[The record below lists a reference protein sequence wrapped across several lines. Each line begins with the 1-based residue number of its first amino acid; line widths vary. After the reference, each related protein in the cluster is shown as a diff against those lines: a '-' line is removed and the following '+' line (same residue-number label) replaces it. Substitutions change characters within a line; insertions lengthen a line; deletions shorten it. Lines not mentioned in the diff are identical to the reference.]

1 MTSTAAGAGQHGLQ
15 QSLALS
21 TSLADAAASSD
32 KEGPPVSGTSKDIA
46 ILIPDDT
53 DTEGED
59 YSKGQDPIS
68 SQPCATITTSIAG
81 HLNSKGIKH
90 DPTHAD
96 AATNL
101 DPTPAES
108 STPMRDDSIQTHDL
122 DTLADSEPDS
132 PSPDADFGI
141 LSGKEP
147 CHGSQN
153 SPAIPSRCTYTPVAA
168 TPEVTQ
174 RPPYERDVCPTTGRG
189 NAASVRNSSSPTR
202 MSLESLPGQDKDHR
216 SYSPGHIESES
227 SESES
232 VPLLRA
238 QVYPPSNQGL
248 SRCRSHHKSLCTIET
263 SSEDNDEDT
272 EDIDSEDGPDV
283 PEHGGDKAYYLS
295 LPEAQTYNSE
305 DDLEGLN
312 PYDQNTTFSHLA
324 TGLLGRAIILDP
336 VALGLNNMVLLNSS
350 FY

>member
-1 MTSTAAGAGQHGLQ
+1 MTSTAAGAGQQGLQ
-15 QSLALS
+15 QSIALS
-21 TSLADAAASSD
+21 TSLADAAASPD
-32 KEGPPVSGTSKDIA
+32 KEAPPVSGTSKDIA

-59 YSKGQDPIS
+59 YSKEQDPIS

-81 HLNSKGIKH
+81 YLNSKGIKH

-101 DPTPAES
+101 DPTPAEPS
-108 STPMRDDSIQTHDL
+108 PPMRDDSIQTHGL
-122 DTLADSEPDS
+122 NTLTDSEPDS

-153 SPAIPSRCTYTPVAA
+153 SPAIPSRCTHTPVAA

-174 RPPYERDVCPTTGRG
+174 RQPYEIDVCPTTGCG
-189 NAASVRNSSSPTR
+189 NAASVRNSSSPTK
-202 MSLESLPGQDKDHR
+202 MSLESLPDTDEDHR
-216 SYSPGHIESES
+216 SYSIRDIESES

-232 VPLLRA
+232 GPLLGA
-238 QVYPPSNQGL
+238 QVCPPSNQGL
-248 SRCRSHHKSLCTIET
+248 SRCRSRHKSLCTTET
-263 SSEDNDEDT
+263 SNEDNDADT
-272 EDIDSEDGPDV
+272 EDFDSEDDPNV

-295 LPEAQTYNSE
+295 LPEAQTYSSE

-312 PYDQNTTFSHLA
+312 RQTIDEPSHTPTQAATSIKQSESNIIANEFSPFQL
-324 TGLLGRAIILDP
+324 
-336 VALGLNNMVLLNSS
+336 
-350 FY
+350 